1 MAHMNAHRARI
12 REDGGLDLGGRS
24 HFLDDS
30 REILEKRPD
39 VVIGIRTRLAPRGV
53 NRMIRLAA

>member
-1 MAHMNAHRARI
+1 MAHMNAHRAAI

-30 REILEKRPD
+30 REILEKRGD
-39 VVIGIRTRLAPRGV
+39 VVIGIRTRLAPRA
-53 NRMIRLAA
+53 RTE